1 MYLIFIHSNE
11 TIMPES
17 RKRKGHP
24 FKKRSDIPAS
34 QRTKGRTFWAILIAV
49 FSLLIAL
56 FSAGLNYIVLVI
68 AGIAG
73 AFIGYL
79 IGKSMEQEVQ
89 KK

>member
-1 MYLIFIHSNE
+1 
-11 TIMPES
+11 
-17 RKRKGHP
+17 
-24 FKKRSDIPAS
+24 
-34 QRTKGRTFWAILIAV
+34 
-49 FSLLIAL
+49 
-56 FSAGLNYIVLVI
+56 VLVI